1 MIKLFDGD
9 KHIYDVELKQEQAR
23 LYPVDKKKD
32 TLVFSIDEYKDFK
45 FVNNLMT
52 EDELDAQGSLLWT
65 NIIKKTKSKQ

>member
-52 EDELDAQGSLLWT
+52 EDELDAQGSLL
-65 NIIKKTKSKQ
+65 